1 MDTSDNLSLL
11 FSGSV
16 HFRDAKVDSTPSCCC
31 TVLVGCFTSE
41 MYWNLEATRGKFD
54 G

>member
-1 MDTSDNLSLL
+1 MDISDNLSLL

-16 HFRDAKVDSTPSCCC
+16 HFRNVKVDSTTSCCC
-31 TVLVGCFTSE
+31 VVLVDCFTSE
-41 MYWNLEATRGKFD
+41 MYWHLEATRGKFD